1 MGILLEVIG
10 GGRLG
15 VDLLR
20 QGRWKNMVSV
30 FKGLKER
37 WLFRSQMC
45 LVLMA
50 DDKVSEVSLGVS
62 KHFR

>member
-30 FKGLKER
+30 FRGLKER